1 MSDTKKVVDGL
12 ELCLEGLCNV
22 CQYKNSNA
30 PGGCRDELMLDALNL
45 LKDVQY
51 CKPVL
56 KTAHAQGAD
65 DVWYECS
72 KCGSM
77 LCIICGR
84 TKTCKK
90 CGRAVK
96 WE

>member
-1 MSDTKKVVDGL
+1 MGDTKKIVDGL
-12 ELCLEGLCNV
+12 ELCLEGLCDA
-22 CQYKNSNA
+22 CPYKNNDA

-45 LKDVQY
+45 LKDVLY

-56 KTAHAQGAD
+56 KTVHAQGAN

-72 KCGSM
+72 KCGSI
-77 LCIICGR
+77 LGIIWGR